1 MYLLQGKLTAKSGLQ
16 KQLSEILIEA
26 SQLVST
32 APGCQLYL
40 ISTPVEDTSEEVFIT
55 EIWNSK
61 EAHDN
66 SLKIPGVK
74 ELISLAIPIL
84 EEMPQKGEEYNVLG
98 GYGLAILS
106 EQ

>member
-1 MYLLQGKLTAKSGLQ
+1 MYLLQGKLTAKTGLK

-26 SQLVST
+26 SHLVAT
-32 APGCQLYL
+32 APGCKLYL
-40 ISTPVEDTSEEVFIT
+40 ISNNLNDIDEDVHIT

-61 EAHDN
+61 EDHDN

-84 EEMPQKGEEYNVLG
+84 EEMPQKGQEFRVLG
-98 GYGLAILS
+98 GYGI
-106 EQ
+106 